1 MVLILFNLVF
11 LIMKNMSNIKR
22 QLRDLENTSFGPV
35 TDKHYSIS
43 ESNVKSRHNSMSN
56 ISPSLSNAKLFPDKK
71 YSFITFKTEKMKNE
85 IEEIKKQFLSYNTPQ
100 DQNSSISKA
109 KATKCTLLND
119 SYDNND
125 IPYYIVKRKRSLFW
139 RFKRPNKAEK
149 FFINKNNNCRN
160 SNNYTQDKLINPS
173 VFNHSNDREFNM
185 FMKDMSIWK
194 EKKIAEWKDINLF

>member
-43 ESNVKSRHNSMSN
+43 ESNVKSRHNSISN

-109 KATKCTLLND
+109 KTTKCTLLND

-125 IPYYIVKRKRSLFW
+125 IPYYIKYATDAICWSQAPERLRDLCKQRKRWHLGLFQSMWKHKIMLFNPKFGAVSIISYFYFLIYFRRFNFSL
-139 RFKRPNKAEK
+139 
-149 FFINKNNNCRN
+149 
-160 SNNYTQDKLINPS
+160 
-173 VFNHSNDREFNM
+173 
-185 FMKDMSIWK
+185 
-194 EKKIAEWKDINLF
+194 